1 MFFWEKNSLLN
12 VVISLQ
18 LGKHREALDFDVAS
32 HSLTPIKYEVSE
44 AMDFDLDV
52 ASITEW

>member
-12 VVISLQ
+12 VLIFLQ
-18 LGKHREALDFDVAS
+18 LGKQREALDFDVAS
-32 HSLTPIKYEVSE
+32 HSMTPIKYEVSE
-44 AMDFDLDV
+44 AMDFDFDV